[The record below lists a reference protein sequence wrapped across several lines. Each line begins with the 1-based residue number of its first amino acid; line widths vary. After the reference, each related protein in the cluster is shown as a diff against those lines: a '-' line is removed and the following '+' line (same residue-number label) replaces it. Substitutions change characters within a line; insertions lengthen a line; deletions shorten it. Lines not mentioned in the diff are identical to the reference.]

1 MNKVILVGR
10 LTKDPDL
17 RTTTS
22 GKSVASFSVAVDRR
36 FKQDGQPSADFIN
49 VVAWGRQA
57 EVISQYLGK
66 GRQIALTGRLQ
77 TRSYDAQDGSKRY
90 VTEVVL
96 EEFDFIGS
104 RNDGGGNFNDNFGGG
119 FGNGGFNN
127 NSFNNAPAQAAPQQ
141 TNNMMLDIDDDF
153 HLMAEDDDVP
163 F

>member
-10 LTKDPDL
+10 LTKDPEL

-22 GKSVASFSVAVDRR
+22 GKSVATFTVAIDRK
-36 FKQDGQPSADFIN
+36 FKQDGQPDADFFNIIS
-49 VVAWGRQA
+49 WGRQA

-77 TRSYDAQDGSKRY
+77 TRSYNAQDGSKRY

-104 RNDGGGNFNDNFGGG
+104 KQKNEAQTHETLVKTQEGTE
-119 FGNGGFNN
+119 
-127 NSFNNAPAQAAPQQ
+127 SFD
-141 TNNMMLDIDDDF
+141 LGDDDF
-153 HLMAEDDDVP
+153 YLKADDDDVP

>member
-119 FGNGGFNN
+119 YGNGGFNN